1 MGALFVRWLFI
12 QCLLVIG
19 FSALSTPVCFGAEH
33 ASQAVEVLLEKLG
46 TEDFNER
53 EQAQQSLIANAWN
66 LAWQQGKAE
75 TECIVDLY
83 QNVQKP
89 VEAALK
95 QVLDP
100 EIKKRLQ
107 EILLRIQCRSR
118 RALVLL
124 NAAACLRQFDIA
136 EEREHWLREVIGELA
151 VTEVDAAKTMV
162 KDLQTEESR
171 QSAWA
176 DILDSIA
183 VQDHLLATNLL
194 DAQPNS
200 ESFTYSYFRAARF
213 KAKSAPK
220 EAWEWACNLKSDRC
234 RISALEGVLFTTA
247 KSELDAAIR
256 KAETLEPGVFRDSA
270 FIAIASAISKEKP
283 EAAATLLE
291 RVGGSEVISTDHY
304 AVVEALRKTDLIRA
318 VNLAAK
324 YETSVVDSDTLISLV
339 RDWAVKD
346 YNAAKEWVK
355 DRNRKNKQGYI
366 VQDRGT
372 AGLALA
378 LWNSNREEAEALL
391 KEVGGRS
398 ALRNVYALIAEEMV
412 AVDFHKALA
421 WVRGLPKGQRY
432 DFALEGWATAAVKK
446 HSKEVCEEVLK
457 MESASKR
464 EELLFSLI
472 CIRCSQGLDCS
483 DFLPHLTDSSKVDE
497 ARYWHATSLIKRD
510 TKKALEAAQLVK
522 RWYIR
527 GLAFKKIG
535 CEYFQTKQVVALE
548 LCADS
553 KFQPFDR
560 ALFLLGVAEAMRP
573 DQDE

>member
-1 MGALFVRWLFI
+1 MGALLVRWLFI
-12 QCLLVIG
+12 QCLLVMG
-19 FSALSTPVCFGAEH
+19 FSILFTPICFSAEY
-33 ASQAVEVLLEKLG
+33 AAQAVEVLLEKLG
-46 TEDFNER
+46 AEDFNER
-53 EQAQQSLIANAWN
+53 EQAQQALVANAWT
-66 LAWQQGKAE
+66 LAWQQDKAE
-75 TECIVDLY
+75 IECMADLY
-83 QNVQKP
+83 QNIQKP

-95 QVLDP
+95 KVLDP

-107 EILLRIQCRSR
+107 DILPRIQGRSR
-118 RALVLL
+118 RALVLF
-124 NAAACLRQFDIA
+124 NAAACLRQFDIV
-136 EEREHWLREVIGELA
+136 EEREHWLQEVIGELA
-151 VTEVDAAKTMV
+151 VTEVDAAKAMV

-183 VQDHLLATNLL
+183 AQDHLLATNLL
-194 DAQPNS
+194 ESRPNS
-200 ESFTYSYFRAARF
+200 ESFTYSYFRVARL

-220 EAWEWACNLKSDRC
+220 EAWEWACNLKNEKC

-270 FIAIASAISKEKP
+270 FIAIASAISKAKP

-291 RVGGSEVISTDHY
+291 RVGGSKFISTDHY

-318 VNLAAK
+318 VNLAAM
-324 YETSVVDSDTLISLV
+324 YETPEVDSDTLISLV

-355 DRNRKNKQGYI
+355 DSHKKNKQGYI

-391 KEVGGRS
+391 KEVGVRS

-412 AVDFHKALA
+412 AVDFNKALA

-432 DFALEGWATAAVKK
+432 DFALEGLATAAVEK
-446 HSKEVCEEVLK
+446 HPKEVCEEVLK

-464 EELLFSLI
+464 EKLLFSLI
-472 CIRCSQGLDCS
+472 RMRYSQGLDCS
-483 DFLPHLTDSSKVDE
+483 DFLPHLMDSSNVDE

-510 TKKALEAAQLVK
+510 AKKALEAALLVK
-522 RWYIR
+522 RWYVR
-527 GLAFKKIG
+527 GLALKEIG
-535 CEYFQTKQVVALE
+535 CKYFQTKRALALE
-548 LCADS
+548 LCADVR
-553 KFQPFDR
+553 FQPFDR
-560 ALFLLGVAEAMRP
+560 ALFLFGVAEAMCP
-573 DQDE
+573 DQDD